1 MTSLRRLLSVATS
14 VIIDQMETTLKHLSD
29 TKVQLTISVGA
40 AELADAEQVALT
52 KLTKTV
58 KVPGFREGKVPASV
72 AAKHVDPARLQEE
85 TLDNALSRAVAE
97 AFLKELLQPLDRPA
111 VEVKKFVPGELLE
124 FTAEVDIVPKIT
136 LGDYKKLT
144 SRPEKAEVG
153 AKEIDEIIERMRA
166 NFAEKTEVK
175 RAAKDGDEV
184 VIDFVGKKDDV
195 AFDGGTAKDYTLVLG
210 SNQFIPGFE
219 EGIVGH
225 EIGETFDLDLAFP
238 KDYHAKELAGTKVT
252 FSVTLNKIQESKLP
266 EVNDEFAAKV
276 GPFTSVS
283 ELKADIK
290 KELLKQKETSIKE
303 KYQDALITELIE
315 KSKVPVPEILITDQM
330 GSIEQDFER
339 NLLYQGLSIDSYLS
353 THNFKDKDDWREKEV
368 KPTAMRRVQAGL
380 VLAEITDKEKITAT
394 DAEIDEHVEVHKQQY
409 ANNPDALKQFETPE
423 VRRDIANHFI
433 TEKTIERLL
442 ELNKYS

>member
-1 MTSLRRLLSVATS
+1 
-14 VIIDQMETTLKHLSD
+14 METTLKHLSD
-29 TKVQLTISVGA
+29 TKVQLTISVGPK
-40 AELADAEQVALT
+40 ELADAEQVALV

-58 KVPGFREGKVPASV
+58 KVPGFRAGKVPASV
-72 AAKHVDPARLQEE
+72 AAKHVDPGTLQEQ

-144 SRPEKAEVG
+144 SRPEKASVT
-153 AKEIDEIIERMRA
+153 AKEVDEIIDRMRA

-175 RAAKDGDEV
+175 RAAKDSDEV

-225 EIGETFDLDLAFP
+225 SVGETFDIDLAFP
-238 KDYHAKELAGTKVT
+238 KDYHAKDLAGTKVT
-252 FSVTLNKIQESKLP
+252 FTVTLNKIQESKLP

-276 GPFTSVS
+276 GPFTSVT

-290 KELLKQKETSIKE
+290 KELLKQKEKSIKE

-315 KSKVPVPEILITDQM
+315 KSKVPVPELLVNDQM

-353 THNFKDKDDWREKEV
+353 THDFKDKDDWREKEV
-368 KPTAMRRVQAGL
+368 KPTAVRRVQAGL

>member
-1 MTSLRRLLSVATS
+1 
-14 VIIDQMETTLKHLSD
+14 METTLKHLSD
-29 TKVQLTISVGA
+29 TKVQLTISVGPK
-40 AELADAEQVALT
+40 ELADAEQVALV

-58 KVPGFREGKVPASV
+58 KVPGFRAGKVPASV
-72 AAKHVDPARLQEE
+72 AAKHVDPGTLQEQ

-144 SRPEKAEVG
+144 SRPEKASVT
-153 AKEIDEIIERMRA
+153 AKEVDEIIDRMRA

-175 RAAKDGDEV
+175 RAAKDSDEV

-219 EGIVGH
+219 EGIIGH
-225 EIGETFDLDLAFP
+225 SVGETFDIDLAFP
-238 KDYHAKELAGTKVT
+238 KDYHAKDLAGTKVT
-252 FSVTLNKIQESKLP
+252 FTVTLNKIQESKLP

-276 GPFTSVS
+276 GPFTSVI

-290 KELLKQKETSIKE
+290 KELLKQKEKSIKE

-315 KSKVPVPEILITDQM
+315 KSKVPVPELLVNDQM
-330 GSIEQDFER
+330 GSIEQDFEQ

-353 THNFKDKDDWREKEV
+353 THDFKDKDDWREKEV
-368 KPTAMRRVQAGL
+368 KPTAVRRVQAGL
-380 VLAEITDKEKITAT
+380 VLAEITEKEKITAT

>member
-1 MTSLRRLLSVATS
+1 
-14 VIIDQMETTLKHLSD
+14 METTLKHLSD

-97 AFLKELLQPLDRPA
+97 AFLKELIQPLDRPA

-144 SRPEKAEVG
+144 SRPEKADVS

-238 KDYHAKELAGTKVT
+238 KDYHSKELAGTKVT

-330 GSIEQDFER
+330 DSIEQDFER

-353 THNFKDKDDWREKEV
+353 THDFKDKDDWREKEV

-409 ANNPDALKQFETPE
+409 TNNPDALKQFETPE

>member
-1 MTSLRRLLSVATS
+1 
-14 VIIDQMETTLKHLSD
+14 METTLKHLSD

-433 TEKTIERLL
+433 TEKTIERLI
-442 ELNKYS
+442 ELNKFS

>member
-1 MTSLRRLLSVATS
+1 
-14 VIIDQMETTLKHLSD
+14 METTLKHLSD
-29 TKVQLTISVGA
+29 TKVQLTISVGP
-40 AELADAEQVALT
+40 AELADAEQVALV

-58 KVPGFREGKVPASV
+58 KVPGFRAGKVPASV
-72 AAKHVDPARLQEE
+72 AAKHVDPQTLQEQ

-97 AFLKELLQPLDRPA
+97 AFLKELLQPLDRPT

-124 FTAEVDIVPKIT
+124 FTAEVDIVPKIK

-144 SRPEKAEVG
+144 SRPEKAAVT
-153 AKEIDEIIERMRA
+153 AKEVNEIIDRMRA

-184 VIDFVGKKDDV
+184 VIDFVGKKDGV

-225 EIGETFDLDLAFP
+225 KIGEEFDLDLSFP
-238 KDYHAKELAGTKVT
+238 KDYHAKDLAGTQVT
-252 FSVTLNKIQESKLP
+252 FTVTLNKIQESKLP
-266 EVNDEFAAKV
+266 EVNDEFAAKA
-276 GPFTSVS
+276 GPFTSVA

-315 KSKVPVPEILITDQM
+315 KSEVPVPEILVNDQM

-339 NLLYQGLSIDSYLS
+339 NLLYQGLSLDSYLS
-353 THNFKDKDDWREKEV
+353 THDFKDADDWREKEV
-368 KPTAMRRVQAGL
+368 KPTAKRRVQAGL
-380 VLAEITDKEKITAT
+380 VLAEVTEAEKITAS
-394 DAEIDEHVEVHKQQY
+394 DAEIDEHVEVHKKQY
-409 ANNPDALKQFETPE
+409 LNNPEVLKQFETPE
-423 VRRDIANHFI
+423 VRRDIANHYI

>member
-1 MTSLRRLLSVATS
+1 
-14 VIIDQMETTLKHLSD
+14 METTLKHLSD

-97 AFLKELLQPLDRPA
+97 AFLKELIQPLDRPA

-144 SRPEKAEVG
+144 ARPEKAEVS

-238 KDYHAKELAGTKVT
+238 KDYHAKDLAGTKVT
-252 FSVTLNKIQESKLP
+252 FTVTLNKIQESKLP

-353 THNFKDKDDWREKEV
+353 THDFKDKDDWREKEV
-368 KPTAMRRVQAGL
+368 KPTAVRRVQAGL

>member
-1 MTSLRRLLSVATS
+1 
-14 VIIDQMETTLKHLSD
+14 METILKHLSD

-72 AAKHVDPARLQEE
+72 AAKHVDSARLQEE

-144 SRPEKAEVG
+144 SRPEKAEVT

-184 VIDFVGKKDDV
+184 MIDFVGKKDDV

-238 KDYHAKELAGTKVT
+238 KDYHAKDLAGTKVT

-290 KELLKQKETSIKE
+290 KELLKQKETSVKE

-353 THNFKDKDDWREKEV
+353 THDFKDKDDWREKEV
-368 KPTAMRRVQAGL
+368 KPTAIRRVQAGL

-442 ELNKYS
+442 ELNKFS

>member
-1 MTSLRRLLSVATS
+1 
-14 VIIDQMETTLKHLSD
+14 METTLKHLSD

-58 KVPGFREGKVPASV
+58 KVPGFREGKVPAGV

-144 SRPEKAEVG
+144 SRPEKAEVS

-290 KELLKQKETSIKE
+290 KELLKQKETGVKE

-368 KPTAMRRVQAGL
+368 KPTAVRRVQAGL